1 MVALTKQ
8 DIRHAHTQAR
18 KGLDPAHK
26 AVKDAAITRA
36 VAARAQ
42 GLKVSAYFPLSSEPG
57 GTDFI
62 DKLYDAA
69 SEVWLPLSG
78 KDGALTWS
86 LYEGP
91 ESLRPGALGIAEP
104 TGTPHSSSVLASLD
118 VLFIPALAIDHQ
130 GMRLGKGAGYYDR
143 ALASLQPRPQT
154 IAIVYAEEVIDFVPH
169 DEHDQAV
176 DLVITD

>member
-78 KDGALTWS
+78 KDG
-86 LYEGP
+86 EIG
-91 ESLRPGALGIAEP
+91 R
-104 TGTPHSSSVLASLD
+104 ASCRER
-118 VLFIPALAIDHQ
+118 V
-130 GMRLGKGAGYYDR
+130 
-143 ALASLQPRPQT
+143 
-154 IAIVYAEEVIDFVPH
+154 
-169 DEHDQAV
+169 
-176 DLVITD
+176 